1 MKMTRYVIRSMSTSD
16 FDWRSKE
23 PARPYHIYLLPPE
36 QRRGAYWS
44 HLGAAMTFESPEAA
58 YREGIACLGKGYFD
72 IAPVGNPNW
81 PDFWDI
87 QAMRRRAAA

>member
-1 MKMTRYVIRSMSTSD
+1 
-16 FDWRSKE
+16 
-23 PARPYHIYLLPPE
+23 
-36 QRRGAYWS
+36 
-44 HLGAAMTFESPEAA
+44 MTFDSPGAA
-58 YREGIACLGKGYFD
+58 YREGIACLGEDNFD